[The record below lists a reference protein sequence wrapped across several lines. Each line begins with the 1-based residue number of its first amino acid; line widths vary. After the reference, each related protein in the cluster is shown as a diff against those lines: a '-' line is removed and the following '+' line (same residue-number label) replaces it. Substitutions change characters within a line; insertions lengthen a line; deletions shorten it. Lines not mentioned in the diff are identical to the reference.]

1 MIFFL
6 FYFGKKESD
15 NCQSC
20 LNAKIEKFRSAPKS
34 RTLSPLQNGLEKSPI
49 SVLGL
54 YVWVQS
60 LNIITLHFAPK
71 HLHSRSFLSISFE
84 GRGEE
89 KKKKNTKFKW
99 NRVTN
104 RAVKQWIRKEEFSKL
119 ILNIHHRFEPHFL
132 LNFGAPRANPTLQK
146 VYPLISHT
154 WNSYF
159 RILLASN
166 FADTSINYF
175 A

>member
-1 MIFFL
+1 M

-20 LNAKIEKFRSAPKS
+20 LNTKIEKFRTASKS
-34 RTLSPLQNGLEKSPI
+34 RTLNRLQNGPEKSPI

-71 HLHSRSFLSISFE
+71 HLHSRSLFSISLE

-89 KKKKNTKFKW
+89 KKKKHE
-99 NRVTN
+99 VQ
-104 RAVKQWIRKEEFSKL
+104 VKSSNKPSSEAMNKKRRIFQANPKDPSPIRTTFPTEFRSSESESNAAKGLSSNFSHLEFEFS
-119 ILNIHHRFEPHFL
+119 N
-132 LNFGAPRANPTLQK
+132 
-146 VYPLISHT
+146 LIS
-154 WNSYF
+154 
-159 RILLASN
+159 L
-166 FADTSINYF
+166 
-175 A
+175 

>member
-1 MIFFL
+1 MFKHENWKVQECPEVPNLEPITKWARKKP
-6 FYFGKKESD
+6 YFS
-15 NCQSC
+15 
-20 LNAKIEKFRSAPKS
+20 I
-34 RTLSPLQNGLEKSPI
+34 GL
-49 SVLGL
+49 VF
-54 YVWVQS
+54 WVQS

>member
-20 LNAKIEKFRSAPKS
+20 LNTKIEKFRTASKS
-34 RTLSPLQNGLEKSPI
+34 RTLNRLQNGPEKSPI

-71 HLHSRSFLSISFE
+71 HLHSRSLFSISFD

-89 KKKKNTKFKW
+89 KKKKKHE
-99 NRVTN
+99 VQ
-104 RAVKQWIRKEEFSKL
+104 VKSSNKPSSEAMNKKRRIFQANPKDPSPIRTTFPTEFRSSESESNAAKGLSSNFSHLEFEFS
-119 ILNIHHRFEPHFL
+119 N
-132 LNFGAPRANPTLQK
+132 
-146 VYPLISHT
+146 LIS
-154 WNSYF
+154 
-159 RILLASN
+159 L
-166 FADTSINYF
+166 
-175 A
+175 